1 MIPYPFAV
9 NDHQDHNA
17 AFMENIVG
25 AGKKIKQKEISKEK
39 LGELVTHFCCEERR
53 SVMKENI
60 DQYMEG
66 RKGERID
73 ALLL

>member
-1 MIPYPFAV
+1 MLLLWKILLV
-9 NDHQDHNA
+9 L
-17 AFMENIVG
+17 E
-25 AGKKIKQKEISKEK
+25 KKIKQKEISKEK
-39 LGELVTHFCCEERR
+39 LGELVSVFCCAEKRGE
-53 SVMKENI
+53 MKKNI